1 MKKVLEVY
9 EKEDGTFAV
18 QFGEI
23 EAEKLR
29 YVATEVV
36 KAVMG
41 KEEELGAKGRTLLL
55 VTGYPG
61 VSIDE
66 VRARD
71 IGNGLKQELASVC
84 KSIAERYGGY
94 ECNEPYED
102 EDWLDE
108 DGRGEHSG
116 ESQEG

>member
-9 EKEDGTFAV
+9 EMEDGTFAV

-29 YVATEVV
+29 YVAKEVV
-36 KAVMG
+36 EAIIQ

-55 VTGYPG
+55 VTGYPN

-66 VRARD
+66 VRARNID
-71 IGNGLKQELASVC
+71 ESLKEDLASAC
-84 KSIAERYGGY
+84 KSIAEWYGGY

-102 EDWLDE
+102 EEEWE
-108 DGRGEHSG
+108 D
-116 ESQEG
+116 

>member
-9 EKEDGTFAV
+9 QTEDGKFAV

-36 KAVMG
+36 KAIIK
-41 KEEELGAKGRTLLL
+41 KEEELGTKGRTLLL
-55 VTGYPG
+55 ITGYPG

-66 VRARD
+66 VRARN
-71 IGNGLKQELASVC
+71 IGDGLKKDLASAC
-84 KSIAERYGGY
+84 KSIAEWYGGY

-102 EDWLDE
+102 EEWDE
-108 DGRGEHSG
+108 
-116 ESQEG
+116 